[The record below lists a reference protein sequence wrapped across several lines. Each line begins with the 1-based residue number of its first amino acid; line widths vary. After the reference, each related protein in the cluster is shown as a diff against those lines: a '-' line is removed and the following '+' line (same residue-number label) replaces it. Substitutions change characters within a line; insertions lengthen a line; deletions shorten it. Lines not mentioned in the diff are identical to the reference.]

1 MQSVSVSVS
10 EIGSCHSGV
19 QRCSQAGRLPA
30 RRIQRALP
38 RDERAEAVAK
48 GGAGRGCG
56 RWRRAP
62 ALLQPKTA
70 KSRSPMEAISLL
82 ALRTALCLCFSE
94 QWRRLQPPPISGL
107 LRFPFCVC
115 VSRFVRKLRVVKKN
129 ELQICQKNDDGD
141 PFCEQT
147 TTGQT

>member
-10 EIGSCHSGV
+10 EIGRPAHAIRV
-19 QRCSQAGRLPA
+19 CSQAGRLPA

-94 QWRRLQPPPISGL
+94 QDAHNASDWISCDVTDPFAA
-107 LRFPFCVC
+107 LRFPFL
-115 VSRFVRKLRVVKKN
+115 STSSS
-129 ELQICQKNDDGD
+129 G
-141 PFCEQT
+141 
-147 TTGQT
+147 

>member
-62 ALLQPKTA
+62 ALLEPKTA

-94 QWRRLQPPPISGL
+94 PWRRKTTSAHIGAFALPVL
-107 LRFPFCVC
+107 CLRFPFCAQTSC
-115 VSRFVRKLRVVKKN
+115 GQKKRTSDVP
-129 ELQICQKNDDGD
+129 KK
-141 PFCEQT
+141 
-147 TTGQT
+147 